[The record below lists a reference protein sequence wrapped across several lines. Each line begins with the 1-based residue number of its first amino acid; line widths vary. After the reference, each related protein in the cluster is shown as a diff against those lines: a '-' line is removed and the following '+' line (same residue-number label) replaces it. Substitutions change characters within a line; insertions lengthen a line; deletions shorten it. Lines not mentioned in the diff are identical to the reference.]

1 MKSAYGTAENFGR
14 SISTNR
20 DAAEVCLRLRI
31 SKRTLQ
37 SYRDRRVLPYSN
49 VGGKFF
55 YREADV
61 TGFLRARTIGKEV

>member
-1 MKSAYGTAENFGR
+1 MDGP
-14 SISTNR
+14 
-20 DAAEVCLRLRI
+20 EVCQLLRI

-55 YREADV
+55 YREPDV
-61 TGFLRARTIGKEV
+61 IGFLRERTIRKDV

>member
-1 MKSAYGTAENFGR
+1 MDGP
-14 SISTNR
+14 
-20 DAAEVCLRLRI
+20 EVCQRLRI

-61 TGFLRARTIGKEV
+61 TGFLRARTIRKGV

>member
-1 MKSAYGTAENFGR
+1 MDG
-14 SISTNR
+14 
-20 DAAEVCLRLRI
+20 AEVCQRLRI

-55 YREADV
+55 YRETDV
-61 TGFLRARTIGKEV
+61 TGFLRTRTIRKGV